1 MKTILSLL
9 VLGSICVALYFYSQ
23 NLQLKKQ
30 LSLIEIENQNI
41 QNNVDLTVKQY
52 AKEKVNLENKINLLT
67 QIKYFTLQNNQCIT
81 QEFLDKANAI

>member
-1 MKTILSLL
+1 MKTILSFL
-9 VLGSICVALYFYSQ
+9 VLCLICVALYFYSQ

-30 LSLIEIENQNI
+30 LSLIEIENQKI

-67 QIKYFTLQNNQCIT
+67 QIKYFTLKDPQCIT